1 MAVAQISTSSL
12 DKLFLEYILP
22 GLNMELRENT
32 VLYDRFDTVDDVGL
46 GKYSVI
52 KCITGF
58 ATSARPSSSSTLPTS
73 RPGTYSDMTLY
84 QKRGMYAQLQFDGL
98 AVACGQGKGAVMALV
113 QAETENIMTYIANRM
128 NKQLWG
134 DGSGRLATLD
144 AASSNST
151 TVSVDYRYFGT
162 DSNGYTPAHSFL
174 EEGQDIDIIHQTS
187 GTKEAE
193 EVQISSIAEEIDGT
207 STLTMAAALT
217 ATDNSEIFDTDT
229 YAAAEAAG
237 TGVPMG
243 LRGLMAVANP
253 YVGITDYGY
262 FQGQDRDSYTWAQ
275 AQEVDMGSVAVT
287 NAKMLEA
294 CHKGQRYGAKVS
306 VILTNDIIWRA
317 FYQIVEADKSMPNET
332 MMWGGVE
339 GLSFYGGRK
348 GRIPL
353 IYDTD
358 CPDGDMYFID
368 ENFIKIHAPSKNGMT
383 WIPGD
388 NGILTRVQGKDEHS
402 CALAHYYNMGTKKPR
417 ALVRLKNIKHAAT

>member
-1 MAVAQISTSSL
+1 MAVAQITTSSL

-32 VLYDRFDTVDDVGL
+32 VLYDRFDTVDDVGI
-46 GKYSVI
+46 GKYSVF

-73 RPGTYSDMTLY
+73 RPGTYSDFTLR

-98 AVACGQGKGAVMALV
+98 AIACGQGKGAVMALV

-162 DSNGYTPAHSFL
+162 DSNGYTPANTFL

-187 GTKEAE
+187 GVKEAE
-193 EVQISSIAEEIDGT
+193 EVQISSIAEETDGT
-207 STLTMAAALT
+207 STLTMASAVS
-217 ATDNSEIFDTDT
+217 ATDNSEVFDTDT
-229 YAAAEAAG
+229 YAASDVAG
-237 TGVPMG
+237 TGVPNG
-243 LRGLMAVANP
+243 LRGIICTANQTI
-253 YVGITDYGY
+253 GITATSA
-262 FQGQDRDSYTWAQ
+262 FQGQDRSSATWAQ

-306 VILTNDIIWRA
+306 VIITNDIIWRA
-317 FYQIVEADKSMPNET
+317 FYQIVEADKTMPNEK

-348 GRIPL
+348 GAIPI

-368 ENFIKIHAPSKNGMT
+368 DNFIKIHAPSKNGMS

-402 CALAHYYNMGTKKPR
+402 CALAHYYNMGSKKPR
-417 ALVRLKNIKHAAT
+417 ALVRLKSIKHAAS